1 MADEGHQVLNA
12 VIKLVISKG
21 LSRKEL
27 KTEKAVN
34 SITPYKVFRVLDF
47 GFHAVN
53 SGFHVSGSWKRDSNR

>member
-34 SITPYKVFRVLDF
+34 SCPCKVIQDGFQGLGFWIPRCQFR
-47 GFHAVN
+47 
-53 SGFHVSGSWKRDSNR
+53 

>member
-27 KTEKAVN
+27 KTETAVN
-34 SITPYKVFRVLDF
+34 SYITPCKVIQD
-47 GFHAVN
+47 GF
-53 SGFHVSGSWKRDSNR
+53 